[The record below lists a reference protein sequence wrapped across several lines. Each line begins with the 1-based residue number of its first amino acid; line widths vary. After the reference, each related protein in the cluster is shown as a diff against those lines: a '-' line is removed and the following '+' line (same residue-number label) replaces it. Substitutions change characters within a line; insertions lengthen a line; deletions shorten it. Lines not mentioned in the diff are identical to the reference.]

1 MVVVGE
7 GAATLTLHNASL
19 TSPDSESFLCAA
31 SYSLGLIRYL
41 RSSGRRKMVSICG
54 QFAVLG
60 GLMGLAGGSV
70 AAAAGFLI
78 SEGGVL
84 AYAGVFMIVAAV
96 ALGAGGGIMA
106 ASGPKVLQA
115 IEEGSAVRS

>member
-1 MVVVGE
+1 
-7 GAATLTLHNASL
+7 
-19 TSPDSESFLCAA
+19 
-31 SYSLGLIRYL
+31 
-41 RSSGRRKMVSICG
+41 
-54 QFAVLG
+54 
-60 GLMGLAGGSV
+60 MGLAGGSV

-78 SEGGVL
+78 SDGGVL
-84 AYAGVFMIVAAV
+84 AYAGVFMIVAGV